1 MKFCGCRNVEQKI
14 EPGNTGNRTFGE
26 VLCFLRCIENSMA
39 QFLQDYFCNL
49 GTCYGISQS
58 MVVILQVEADV
69 SGYGIQTVVGQSG
82 KNFAGAPTGTVKFVV
97 RIVHSI
103 VHGIRFADI
112 LHRTD
117 CCERPVAAPSILG
130 AILCHTTGEGIGVG
144 RIVVGQSVY
153 LRGPAAEVVWCRT
166 VLARKSCLL
175 SRSFLRLRSRHCIRS
190 PGVCWLFQS
199 LLRQN
204 YPSRIHRFRKST
216 DYVRQMGGSGVDFY
230 SRNIPVAGVCLPVN
244 QPAF

>member
-1 MKFCGCRNVEQKI
+1 
-14 EPGNTGNRTFGE
+14 
-26 VLCFLRCIENSMA
+26 MA

-103 VHGIRFADI
+103 VHEYASQTSFIE
-112 LHRTD
+112 RTVVSD
-117 CCERPVAAPSILG
+117 QWQPLDPWGYSLPY
-130 AILCHTTGEGIGVG
+130 HGEGIGVG

-166 VLARKSCLL
+166 
-175 SRSFLRLRSRHCIRS
+175 
-190 PGVCWLFQS
+190 
-199 LLRQN
+199 
-204 YPSRIHRFRKST
+204 Y
-216 DYVRQMGGSGVDFY
+216 
-230 SRNIPVAGVCLPVN
+230 
-244 QPAF
+244 